1 MGEKKFAKSPLLYI
15 HQPSIGTPKA
25 PMQHQYTTPKK
36 APAEQ
41 TVTQETKSV
50 QTRPI
55 RRDNFSKK
63 SDSQAEDPSEETD
76 ESDENDESS
85 DQERKKFKDMTLH
98 ERVDY
103 FVNPPKHVPAMKCEV
118 KTEERNYRGTIVD
131 FKEENV
137 IMRVGRRN
145 STTAIPF
152 DSINDIRLIGF

>member
-25 PMQHQYTTPKK
+25 PMQHQYTTPKN

-41 TVTQETKSV
+41 VVAQETKSV
-50 QTRPI
+50 QKRPL
-55 RRDNFSKK
+55 RRDHFNKK
-63 SDSQAEDPSEETD
+63 SDGEAEDTNEEAD
-76 ESDENDESS
+76 ESDESS
-85 DQERKKFKDMTLH
+85 DQERKKFKDMTLN

-131 FKEENV
+131 FLEDNV
-137 IMRVGRRN
+137 IMRLGRRT
-145 STTAIPF
+145 STTEIPF